1 MDEIAT
7 MKAIAIVSGGM
18 DSVTL
23 AYLLKSQGYDLHLLA
38 FDYGQR
44 HKKELQFAQLCAS
57 RLDAE
62 YSLIDLSSVTPF
74 LSGSA
79 LTDDIDV
86 PEGHYAADNMKATV
100 VPNRNAM
107 MLTVAYAVAVS
118 SMADAVAT
126 GVHSGDHAIYPDCR
140 TEFVNSFDIMQKFAV
155 EGFGNPNL
163 HLYAPF
169 VGMGKHDIA
178 AMGAELGVPYVETWS
193 CYKGGEIHCGKCG
206 TCVERKEAFALSGIS
221 DPTIYSVSERT

>member
-1 MDEIAT
+1 
-7 MKAIAIVSGGM
+7 M

-23 AYLLKSQGYDLHLLA
+23 AYLLKSQGYDLHMLS
-38 FDYGQR
+38 FDYGQK
-44 HKKELQFAQLCAS
+44 HNKELYFANLCAR
-57 RLDAE
+57 RLNAKHDVI
-62 YSLIDLSSVTPF
+62 SLSSITPF
-74 LSGSA
+74 LSSSS
-79 LTDDIDV
+79 LTNDEVAV
-86 PEGHYAADNMKATV
+86 PEGHYTADNMKSTV
-100 VPNRNAM
+100 VPNRNAI

-118 SMADAVAT
+118 SMADVVAL

-206 TCVERKEAFALSGIS
+206 TCAERKEAFALSGIS